1 MDVVSYAQRDTK
13 SQVQSR
19 TQCHKETETML
30 PIPSRDAEMP
40 NPFGDLGAG
49 LTDSELRETAYEI
62 VIGACRSSG
71 TGRPLKY
78 VSGADRNGFQRS
90 DSMSSFSSRSL
101 PRSMSTC
108 GSSTVKKA
116 LGLKSKKKNC
126 PDSTE
131 DADQDQNS
139 VSRQRASTV
148 GELMRVQ
155 MKVSEQVDSRVR
167 RGLLRVAA
175 GQLGRRIESYVLPM
189 ELLQHLKISDFPS
202 QQKYEAWQRRN
213 LKVLEAGLL
222 LHPSLP
228 LHETDSQFQK
238 LKEIVH
244 GAMLKPIDSGK
255 NSNSMQLL
263 RNVVSSLACRSFDG
277 SVSQVCHWADGI
289 PLNLRLY
296 EILLEACFE
305 VDDATS
311 IIEEVD
317 EVLEIIKKTWVVLG
331 MNQMLH
337 NICFLWVV
345 FKHYISY
352 NRDEGDLLFAAE
364 NLLLEVEND
373 AKAAKDPIHTKTLGS
388 VLGLLLGWA
397 EKMLQAYHSSFY
409 RNNID
414 IMQSVL
420 SIATLAAKLGEG
432 ISNKYHNKREGDV
445 AYSIVDG
452 YIRSS
457 LHKAFTQ
464 ENKKLISSKKSSK
477 IQRNSLPILSILAQN
492 TSDLAFNEKEI
503 YSPVLKRWHPLATGV
518 AVATLHAC
526 YGNELKKFVS
536 SVNELTPDAV
546 QVLIAAD
553 KLEKNLVKMAVADAE
568 DSDDGGKALIQ
579 EMIPFEAEAVISELV
594 KSWIRTRV
602 DRLTEWIDRNLQQE
616 IWNPLANKERLAPS
630 GVEALRVIDETLE
643 AFFLLP
649 IPMHPALLPELLSGL
664 DKCLQRYILNV
675 ESGCGSP
682 STFVP
687 TLPALTRCAAGTKFG
702 VFKKKERPNTVLQ
715 KNTHFG
721 AADNIDSFGLPQLCV
736 RINTLY
742 AMRKQLDVLEKRTI
756 LQLRDSGCV
765 ADDDNMVNRLGKGFE
780 LSASAC
786 LQAIRQ
792 LSEATAY
799 KAVFHDLSHV
809 FWDYLFVGHISSSR
823 IEPFLQELEQILEVI
838 SSTVHDR
845 VRTRVITDVMK
856 ASFEGF
862 LLILL
867 AGDPPR
873 AFSIQ
878 DASIVDEDFKLLA
891 DLFWSDGDGL
901 PADLIDKYS
910 LNLKGVLHLL
920 HTDTE
925 TLIAQFN
932 LVMEENYG
940 SSAKSM
946 LLPPTSGHWSP
957 TEPNTI
963 LRVLCHRNDKVAT
976 KFVKKNYN
984 LPKKL

>member
-1 MDVVSYAQRDTK
+1 MVTSGHHCIRL
-13 SQVQSR
+13 S
-19 TQCHKETETML
+19 
-30 PIPSRDAEMP
+30 
-40 NPFGDLGAG
+40 
-49 LTDSELRETAYEI
+49 LR
-62 VIGACRSSG
+62 
-71 TGRPLKY
+71 
-78 VSGADRNGFQRS
+78 
-90 DSMSSFSSRSL
+90 
-101 PRSMSTC
+101 
-108 GSSTVKKA
+108 
-116 LGLKSKKKNC
+116 
-126 PDSTE
+126 
-131 DADQDQNS
+131 
-139 VSRQRASTV
+139 
-148 GELMRVQ
+148 
-155 MKVSEQVDSRVR
+155 
-167 RGLLRVAA
+167 
-175 GQLGRRIESYVLPM
+175 
-189 ELLQHLKISDFPS
+189 
-202 QQKYEAWQRRN
+202 
-213 LKVLEAGLL
+213 
-222 LHPSLP
+222 
-228 LHETDSQFQK
+228 
-238 LKEIVH
+238 
-244 GAMLKPIDSGK
+244 
-255 NSNSMQLL
+255 
-263 RNVVSSLACRSFDG
+263 
-277 SVSQVCHWADGI
+277 
-289 PLNLRLY
+289 
-296 EILLEACFE
+296 
-305 VDDATS
+305 
-311 IIEEVD
+311 
-317 EVLEIIKKTWVVLG
+317 
-331 MNQMLH
+331 
-337 NICFLWVV
+337 
-345 FKHYISY
+345 
-352 NRDEGDLLFAAE
+352 
-364 NLLLEVEND
+364 
-373 AKAAKDPIHTKTLGS
+373 
-388 VLGLLLGWA
+388 
-397 EKMLQAYHSSFY
+397 
-409 RNNID
+409 
-414 IMQSVL
+414 
-420 SIATLAAKLGEG
+420 
-432 ISNKYHNKREGDV
+432 
-445 AYSIVDG
+445 
-452 YIRSS
+452 
-457 LHKAFTQ
+457 Q

-878 DASIVDEDFKLLA
+878 DASIIDEDFKLLA